1 MATRSA
7 KQPHVRLLPNR
18 RAAAGPAEEGRH
30 QSRALDTRWT
40 ESFVLPKGC
49 IGEGTFRLGASP
61 RAAFPGHSTAHAPTP
76 TTTTAQR
83 S

>member
-1 MATRSA
+1 MRLGRLNNPGPTFVCFQIDGP
-7 KQPHVRLLPNR
+7 QP
-18 RAAAGPAEEGRH
+18 GR
-30 QSRALDTRWT
+30 QWKVGRALDTRWT